1 MIYHRTL
8 LRALA
13 AAALLAILTPA
24 AEAIDAEAVIGEP
37 WGVGRITVQGAD
49 VGAID
54 DRSVLISERDG
65 RVLYPVVTPGMIGRL
80 MDRVLGNNPVERP
93 ADAVTV
99 MFLFH
104 GDAPLHIK
112 LQTPAVTEL
121 TLKPQPQ
128 PTRRRGR
135 PDDRLMLRW
144 WREYNAVARQRI
156 EEDDHPPLV
165 ETYLQTMLS
174 QRLGLGLP
182 LVERLNQPQPA
193 STTQRSLELLL
204 GMERLRLEIMRET
217 LLGQSAFNVPA
228 NQPLPR
234 PLQWPPLPIS
244 APAAN
249 VPIEKLASHVP
260 EECFYLRFGRFTN
273 YLWFTDLTEDYGGD
287 IASMVTLRSY
297 VPPMSD
303 RSQQQLGLERNEL
316 ARVFGPQVISDVAL
330 IGRDTYVQQ
339 GAAIGILFEARNTEL
354 LGDDIQKQRRKAM
367 EKEKANGA
375 TEQKVQIGGREVSFV
390 YTPDNRLRSFWA
402 VDGDYHLVTTS
413 REIVERFFEA
423 GQGKGSL
430 AKAEEFRRARTVMP
444 IDRDDT
450 IFIYFSSAFFQGLL
464 TPQYQ
469 IETYRRLQSLTDL
482 EILQMAKWA
491 ARAEGLRDES
501 IEGLIAGGL
510 LPPGFGRRPDGSEP
524 IITRTEMRDSRRGAR
539 GYFTPIP
546 DMEIRGITTSER
558 ERYETMATMYEQQW
572 KQLDPLMFGI
582 KRYALEGER
591 MERVV
596 VDGNVEPFSDGKFG
610 WLASMIGPPSRQM
623 ILPAEND
630 IVSVQ
635 AVMRGGI
642 LNPNIPP
649 HHMFLGIQDMPPL
662 AELQAGGGLL
672 QTLRLIRT
680 VPGYLGSWP
689 KAGFLELLPF
699 GLGGGQPDEYGFS
712 QLPFGIWRR
721 QGAGYSVLSY
731 DPNLLAEVTPQ
742 LRVVEADNEAQIR
755 VFVGDLS
762 QAKFRSWV
770 NQLYYQR
777 ALQGSAG
784 NVRFMYTLNQQLH
797 IPLADA
803 PEMAERLVDGV
814 LRDPLGGDYKLVET
828 ADGALLWRSTE
839 FPTRSGQMPESFQA
853 PILEWFRGLD
863 AHVTKYGDRMVARFE
878 VDMKRKEREQPS
890 LEIPSLPLF
899 NLFGGGTKAF
909 QAKEQQPEDL
919 PPPLPEA
926 PAPKV
931 PANPLPPPREF

>member
-1 MIYHRTL
+1 ML
-8 LRALA
+8 VAVALFG
-13 AAALLAILTPA
+13 ILTSSA
-24 AEAIDAEAVIGEP
+24 NAIDAEAVIGEP
-37 WGVGRITVQGAD
+37 WGVGRITVQAGD

-54 DRSVLISERDG
+54 ERSVLISDRDG

-80 MDRVLGNNPVERP
+80 FDRVLGNPVDRP
-93 ADAVTV
+93 SEAVTV
-99 MFLFH
+99 LFLFH
-104 GDAPLHIK
+104 GDSPLHIK
-112 LQTPAVTEL
+112 LQTPATTEL
-121 TLKPQPQ
+121 TLTPQP
-128 PTRRRGR
+128 PATPRRRGR

-156 EEDDHPPLV
+156 EEDDHPPIV
-165 ETYLQTMLS
+165 ETYLQSMLS
-174 QRLGLGLP
+174 QRLGLGVP
-182 LVERLNQPQPA
+182 LVERLGQSQP
-193 STTQRSLELLL
+193 STAQRSLELLL

-217 LLGQSAFNVPA
+217 LLGQSAFNAPA

-234 PLQWPPLPIS
+234 DLNWARPAVNP
-244 APAAN
+244 PAAD
-249 VPIEKLASHVP
+249 VPIERLASHVP

-273 YLWFTDLTEDYGGD
+273 YLWFTDLLEDYGGD
-287 IASMVTLRSY
+287 ISSMVTLRSY

-330 IGRDTYVQQ
+330 IGRDTYIQQ
-339 GAAIGILFEARNTEL
+339 GAAIGILFEAKSTEL
-354 LGDDIQKQRRKAM
+354 LADDIQKQRRKAM

-375 TEQKVQIGGREVSFV
+375 TEQKVQIAGREVSFV

-402 VDGDYHLVTTS
+402 ADGDYHLVTTS
-413 REIVERFFEA
+413 RAMVERFFEA
-423 GQGKGSL
+423 GEGRGSL
-430 AKAEEFRRARTVMP
+430 ANAEEFRRARTVMP
-444 IDRDDT
+444 TERDDT

-464 TPQYQ
+464 SPQYQ

-524 IITRTEMRDSRRGAR
+524 IITRTELRDSRRGAR
-539 GYFTPIP
+539 GVFTPIA
-546 DMEIRGITTSER
+546 DMEIRGITTVER
-558 ERYETMATMYEQQW
+558 DRYNAMAAMYEQQW
-572 KQLDPLMFGI
+572 KQMDPLMLGI

-596 VDGNVEPFSDGKFG
+596 VDGNMEPFNDGKFG
-610 WLASMIGPPSRQM
+610 WLASMVGPPSRQM

-642 LNPNIPP
+642 LSPNVPP

-662 AELQAGGGLL
+662 AELQGGGGLL

-680 VPGYLGSWP
+680 VPGYIGSWP
-689 KAGFLELLPF
+689 KAGFLDLLPF
-699 GLGGGQPDEYGFS
+699 GLGGSVPDEYGFS
-712 QLPFGIWRR
+712 QLPLGLWRR

-742 LRVVEADNEAQIR
+742 LQVVEADNDAQIR
-755 VFVGDLS
+755 VHVGDLS

-797 IPLADA
+797 VPLEDA
-803 PEMAERLVDGV
+803 PEMAERLVDGQ

-828 ADGALLWRSTE
+828 EDGGLFWRSTE
-839 FPTRSGQMPESFQA
+839 FPDRGGRMPETFQA
-853 PILEWFRGLD
+853 PVLDWFRGLD

-878 VDMKRKEREQPS
+878 VDMLRKEREQPK

-899 NLFGGGTKAF
+899 NLFGSGTKAF
-909 QAKEQQPEDL
+909 QPKKEQPEDL
-919 PPPLPEA
+919 PPALPEA
-926 PAPKV
+926 PAPK
-931 PANPLPPPREF
+931 PSGDALPPPRDF